1 MTQTEHHPFADHTH
15 DDAQFLGVQ
24 CGGRLYG
31 VDLQR
36 VREIRRAPVPP
47 QAPASEGSAPGMLNL
62 RGQFVPLLH
71 LRSRLGLPACAPDKE
86 VSILVLAVDLPEG
99 LRECALVVDDVSDVV
114 QAGDSVLPPG
124 GGQPQVPVPLN
135 LESLLGDYLR
145 QKAGVN
151 STSAVNN
158 SMRPRNI
165 ATLHNQT

>member
-1 MTQTEHHPFADHTH
+1 MTHPHQHFTNDPAPA
-15 DDAQFLGVQ
+15 DAQYLGVQ

-31 VDLQR
+31 VALQR
-36 VREIRRAPVPP
+36 VREIRRALVPLQSSTP
-47 QAPASEGSAPGMLNL
+47 EGSAPGMLNL

-71 LRSRLGLPACAPDKE
+71 LRSRLGLPACAPGAE

-99 LRECALVVDDVSDVV
+99 PRECALVVDGVSDVV
-114 QAGDSVLPPG
+114 QHGDSVLPPG

-151 STSAVNN
+151 STSAVN
-158 SMRPRNI
+158 SSTRPSNI
-165 ATLHNQT
+165 ATIHTHS